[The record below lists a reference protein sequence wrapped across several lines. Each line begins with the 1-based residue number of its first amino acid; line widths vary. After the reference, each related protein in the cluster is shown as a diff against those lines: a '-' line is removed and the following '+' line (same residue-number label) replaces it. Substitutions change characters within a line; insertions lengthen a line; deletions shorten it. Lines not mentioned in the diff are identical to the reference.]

1 MVVYGE
7 YGPSST
13 LNGKYSHLTMTRD
26 CNPGIPESRKFSNP
40 KIPGLSRTQSRDFGI
55 NKIYLFNGFLVLF
68 KIILCIYSFF
78 DDPQDNLKLGQRW
91 ANEYFNVG
99 PMLANNVG
107 PT

>member
-68 KIILCIYSFF
+68 KIILCIYSFLHSLMRF
-78 DDPQDNLKLGQRW
+78 SVPSEEGRDRAVLL
-91 ANEYFNVG
+91 
-99 PMLANNVG
+99 MLG
-107 PT
+107 PTCARTQ